1 MTTLMKLLIA
11 PVLASALLITGCG
24 GDDSHDDH
32 DHIEHL
38 GGDGHGQGS
47 EDGDGHRNDD
57 GTEHVLGEIEIAG
70 SVIEVAIGGEPGPN
84 VTLHIDIELKSGPTP
99 AAIRAWVGNESAD
112 GVAKGLAAGSDG
124 DYHADATCP
133 AELAEGAALWI
144 EIESA
149 DGIRTAGSFPLGHHD
164 E

>member
-32 DHIEHL
+32 GHNEHRE
-38 GGDGHGQGS
+38 D
-47 EDGDGHRNDD
+47 DGDGHRNDD